1 MVVDVFFSRLNYEA
15 VKQIP
20 AFDEGSLLGKVTLDS
35 SSNKIDHS

>member
-20 AFDEGSLLGKVTLDS
+20 AFDEGSLLGKVTIDYSPNTL
-35 SSNKIDHS
+35 DHS